1 MSEAEVGQGEAEVG
15 QGEAEVG
22 HSSRPLVALRAGDLD
37 AFSDWLHSVRFAT
50 TAEATAALRS
60 VAGSIV
66 AEGLNAGFAPT
77 ATVDEITTILV
88 GRSGIPVSLEATS
101 ISRSEGP
108 LGPSSR
114 SEGPLGPA
122 THPHGWQSRRAMV
135 ESGAL
140 DEAAVRRE
148 LAETYDEIARLRAE
162 RDLLEARV
170 DELAGARVLADQLAA
185 ELERDEWIR
194 ARLRRLKATRPVR
207 GLIYVRRKV
216 RSRTSSAASR

>member
-15 QGEAEVG
+15 QGEAEG
-22 HSSRPLVALRAGDLD
+22 GQSEAALVALRAGDLD
-37 AFSDWLHSVRFAT
+37 AFTDWLHSARFAT
-50 TAEATAALRS
+50 TAAATATLRS

-66 AEGLNAGFAPT
+66 TEGLAAGFAPT
-77 ATVDEITTILV
+77 ATVDQITATLCA
-88 GRSGIPVSLEATS
+88 RRGIPLQPVTAANGS
-101 ISRSEGP
+101 
-108 LGPSSR
+108 
-114 SEGPLGPA
+114 
-122 THPHGWQSRRAMV
+122 QSRRAMV

-148 LAETYDEIARLRAE
+148 LSATYDEIARLRAE
-162 RDLLEARV
+162 RDLLETRV

-207 GLIYVRRKV
+207 GLIYVRRKIQ
-216 RSRTSSAASR
+216 SRTNSSANR